1 MTEKEKL
8 RRGTWYQANL
18 DPALMA
24 EVLWCQ
30 EQCAVFN
37 GMPPGWQE
45 DRTALLRR
53 LLGRV
58 GERVTIGDGFH
69 CDYGHHIF
77 LGEDFYANYNLTIL
91 DAAPVTFGDHVF
103 VGPSCGFYTSSH
115 ALDPAARAAGVERAD
130 PITVGN
136 NVWIGGGVIVLPGVS
151 IGDGAIIGAG
161 SVVTR
166 DVRPGMIAAGNP
178 CRELRPAESDSV
190 PRPK

>member
-1 MTEKEKL
+1 
-8 RRGTWYQANL
+8 
-18 DPALMA
+18 
-24 EVLWCQ
+24 
-30 EQCAVFN
+30 
-37 GMPPGWQE
+37 MPPGWQE